1 MRMLVLQ
8 GTSALLDA
16 RHSKVFSAVVLSSL
30 LAIAQVASLTVT
42 MFAKHSKQGGYDL
55 N

>member
-8 GTSALLDA
+8 GTSAQLDA
-16 RHSKVFSAVVLSSL
+16 IDSKVSSAVVLNSL
-30 LAIAQVASLTVT
+30 LAIAQVASLTVA